1 VIEQGSIVLIL
12 AISHKVGLVHLLL
25 LLVLLDVRTH
35 ALTCFVFKL
44 IHVVPVVHYVQRH
57 LGPKTVD
64 LPVLLLTCQYSFVK
78 KLIILT
84 RIKSVVLN
92 VRIVRL
98 VVLVFG
104 RFKLF
109 LFIHSFVVVDEH
121 WIDLIAHFLRLLD
134 SPSHNL
140 SETHSQVIEFVVLKV
155 LRMVDE
161 G

>member
-1 VIEQGSIVLIL
+1 MRANTGAE
-12 AISHKVGLVHLLL
+12 
-25 LLVLLDVRTH
+25 
-35 ALTCFVFKL
+35 
-44 IHVVPVVHYVQRH
+44 
-57 LGPKTVD
+57 TVE
-64 LPVLLLTCQYSFVK
+64 LSVLLLACQYALVK
-78 KLIILT
+78 KLVVLT

-134 SPSHNL
+134 SPSHYL